1 LICHY
6 FNYWRERAIR
16 ECGMLSHEEQSC
28 DTGMITVI
36 IEAVIIVPRI
46 EPGGNLMQRAKS
58 GSTSIENP
66 LN

>member
-1 LICHY
+1 
-6 FNYWRERAIR
+6 
-16 ECGMLSHEEQSC
+16 MLSHEEQSC